1 MLTDLKIK
9 NFAIIDELHVS
20 FGPGLSVITGET
32 GAGKS
37 IVIGAISL
45 LLGDRASAEQI
56 RTSEDSAEVEA
67 LFDISGQEALKK
79 RIEEMGLGSG
89 DELVVRRTVSRS
101 GKNRV
106 YINGSLATLSL
117 LASLSGS
124 LVNICS
130 QHEHQAILDADSH
143 IDILDEFAGLLDR
156 RFEYESL
163 YGEYRGLG
171 ARLAELQALRKKKV
185 EREDLVRY
193 QLREIQEAGVKPGED
208 KALLEEK
215 AVLSN
220 AQRLMEYAARSY
232 EVLYEGEKSVLG
244 GLKLALQ
251 DIREIKGID
260 SSLRVSP
267 EELDPLFFL
276 LEDAAVALREYAG
289 RVVFDPQRLSEVDE
303 RLALLAGLKRKY
315 GGSLDA
321 VLRTGEALESE
332 LGGMSVVEEE
342 ISVVEKQASALK
354 ERLLE
359 QARGLTEERR
369 RAAGE
374 LKAAVE
380 REIASLRMAEAR
392 FEALVSTPSAG
403 DGSGE
408 AVLTAKGQDCVEFY
422 ISTNVGEDLK
432 PLNRVAS
439 GGELSRIILALKKVL
454 AKTGSVG
461 TIVFDEVDSGI
472 GGAVAEVV
480 GEKLKEVAEH
490 HQVVCITHLPQ
501 IASFGGSHYLVA
513 KSVSGART
521 NSRVRRLSESER
533 IEEVARMLGGV
544 DVTEKAS
551 EHAREMLKKAKRA
564 KSDEAVGRKRGSR
577 RGLSRGIE
585 EC

>member
-67 LFDISGQEALKK
+67 LFDISGQGALKK
-79 RIEEMGLGSG
+79 RLEEMGLGSG

-117 LASLSGS
+117 LTSLSGS

-156 RFEYESL
+156 RSEYEAL
-163 YGEYRGLG
+163 YGEYQGLR
-171 ARLAELQALRKKKV
+171 ARLAELQALKKKKV
-185 EREDLVRY
+185 EREDIVRY
-193 QLREIQEAGVKPGED
+193 QLREIREAGVKRDED

-220 AQRLMEYAARSY
+220 AQKLMEYAARSY
-232 EVLYEGEKSVLG
+232 EVLYGGERSVLG
-244 GLKLALQ
+244 GLKSALQ
-251 DIREIKGID
+251 GIREIKGID

-267 EELDPLFFL
+267 EELDSLFFQ

-289 RVVFDPQRLSEVDE
+289 RIVFDPQRLAEVDE

-332 LGGMSVVEEE
+332 LGGMSAVEEE
-342 ISVVEKQASALK
+342 ISVVEKEVSALK

-359 QARGLTEERR
+359 QARELTAERR
-369 RAAGE
+369 GAAGE

-408 AVLTAKGQDCVEFY
+408 AVLTAKGQDWVEFY
-422 ISTNVGEDLK
+422 ISTNVGEELK

-501 IASFGGSHYLVA
+501 IASFGDSHYLVA
-513 KSVSGART
+513 KSVSGTRT
-521 NSRVRRLSESER
+521 NSRVCRLSESER
-533 IEEVARMLGGV
+533 IAEVARMLGGV
-544 DVTEKAS
+544 ELTEKTS
-551 EHAREMLKKAKRA
+551 EHAREMLKKAQEVKKDGTPGQRR
-564 KSDEAVGRKRGSR
+564 SSR
-577 RGLSRGIE
+577 RNLS
-585 EC
+585 